1 MSLYREYIVVTRTGA
16 ETDSLYNELVN
27 VSSVPNVPNR
37 VVSVANLRDLNE
49 VMTHYMLTDAEADQ
63 LKNNP
68 RVLLITP
75 ETPPEQIMLFD
86 IVENNINLDN

>member
-37 VVSVANLRDLNE
+37 VVLVANLRDLNE

-63 LKNNP
+63 LKNDP

-86 IVENNINLDN
+86 IVENNISLDN